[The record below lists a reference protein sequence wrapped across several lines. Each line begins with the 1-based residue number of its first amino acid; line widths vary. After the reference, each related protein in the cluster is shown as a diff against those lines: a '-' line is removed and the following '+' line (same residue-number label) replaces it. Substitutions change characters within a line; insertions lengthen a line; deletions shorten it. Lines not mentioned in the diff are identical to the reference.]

1 MDSLMEPIFRRRTV
15 NFDKLSAYGF
25 EKGADGYH
33 YLLPLADGQME
44 LLVQIDEA
52 GEISTQVRDKDTGD
66 S

>member
-33 YLLPLADGQME
+33 YLLPLP
-44 LLVQIDEA
+44 
-52 GEISTQVRDKDTGD
+52 TDKWNC
-66 S
+66 